1 MHINRFS
8 ESVEL
13 SAMRESAFY
22 KELRPYVHARL
33 AANNFTVDLPIREE
47 DESLLSTED
56 RYFAKLDI
64 LFGELFKNSK
74 TRQFWKQQLIKLRD
88 DDAVSCLSIEALEK
102 AYLNELVVLFER
114 LGRFVSLLRKAF
126 GTTMEVQD
134 LELSLLTFFNPLLFD
149 KRNYAHHM
157 LYLGFRGMAELQAL
171 ERNVVDEK
179 SFDAYYAVFEL
190 RLNEILKWISDTEQ
204 AFAGLLQD
212 FLQQVHSRIYR
223 DGVYL
228 APTCLAPNFAISDRL
243 KVDIRERLDHKKVF
257 AEHMSNKALQ
267 VAMEKNLSK

>member
-1 MHINRFS
+1 
-8 ESVEL
+8 
-13 SAMRESAFY
+13 MRESAFY
-22 KELRPYVHARL
+22 TKLRPYVHARL
-33 AANNFTVDLPIREE
+33 ATNNFTVDLPIRDE

-126 GTTMEVQD
+126 GTTIEVLD
-134 LELSLLTFFNPLLFD
+134 LELSLLTFFNPLLFE
-149 KRNYAHHM
+149 KRNYAHHR
-157 LYLGFRGMAELQAL
+157 LYLGFPGMVELQAL
-171 ERNVVDEK
+171 EKQVLDEK

-190 RLNEILKWISDTEQ
+190 RLDEIIGWISYTER
-204 AFAGLLQD
+204 ALVGLLQD
-212 FLQQVHSRIYR
+212 YLHQVHSKIQRE
-223 DGVYL
+223 GLYL
-228 APTCLAPNFAISDRL
+228 APTCLAPNFSFSDRL
-243 KVDIRERLDHKKVF
+243 NVDIRERHDHKKVF
-257 AEHMSNKALQ
+257 AEYASNKARQ
-267 VAMEKNLSK
+267 VAPGNGRP